1 MNNNT
6 LETVVSILH
15 KQKAQNILE
24 LDIKDMTT
32 IADYM
37 VISTATST
45 VHARGI
51 CNKLITELKIP
62 NTPKA
67 YVEGSESGEWILVDL
82 DDIIVNIM
90 LQETRDFYNLE
101 ELWMN

>member
-1 MNNNT
+1 
-6 LETVVSILH
+6 
-15 KQKAQNILE
+15 
-24 LDIKDMTT
+24 MTT

-37 VISTATST
+37 AISTATST

-62 NTPKA
+62 NTTKA
-67 YVEGSESGEWILVDL
+67 YVEGSESGEWIKDL